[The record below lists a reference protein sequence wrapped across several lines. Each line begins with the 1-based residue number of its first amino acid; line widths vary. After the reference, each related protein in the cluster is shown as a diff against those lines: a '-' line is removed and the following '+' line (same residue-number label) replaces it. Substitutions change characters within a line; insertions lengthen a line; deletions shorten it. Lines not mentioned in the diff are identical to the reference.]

1 MAISIKLRGSWFPH
15 IVISCFFIL
24 AGSASAKDFGHGRVG
39 MRGEIL
45 DSACGVDTESQDQTV
60 DMLVQPLSE
69 VIGSGSGIPR
79 PFSIRLV
86 NCSLQRHSPN
96 NLPVDDWQYFKVTFD
111 GIRNHGA
118 FGVEGNARGVAL
130 QIRDA
135 QGNIA
140 NPGQALPAGNIEPG
154 TMQLNYT
161 LRLVGDGENLS
172 AGSYH
177 STIRYKL
184 DYY

>member
-1 MAISIKLRGSWFPH
+1 MAISIKPPGVRFPY
-15 IVISCFFIL
+15 IVITCVLMF
-24 AGSASAKDFGHGRVG
+24 AGSAMAKDLGHGRVG

-45 DSACGVDTESQDQTV
+45 DSACGVDTASQDQTI
-60 DMLVQPLSE
+60 DMLYQPLSE
-69 VIGSGSGIPR
+69 IISSGGGIPR

-111 GIRNHGA
+111 GVRNHGA

-140 NPGQALPAGNIEPG
+140 NPGQALPAGNIEAG

-161 LRLVGDGENLS
+161 LRLVGNGDNLS